1 MDIEVISVL
10 SKAENDQLYVY
21 GSPGGM
27 QYIHQVVLNVQISDH
42 SDLTFQH
49 AMQPR
54 YPIVWI
60 FKKAFVN
67 GDKKEC

>member
-54 YPIVWI
+54 YPIV
-60 FKKAFVN
+60 
-67 GDKKEC
+67 